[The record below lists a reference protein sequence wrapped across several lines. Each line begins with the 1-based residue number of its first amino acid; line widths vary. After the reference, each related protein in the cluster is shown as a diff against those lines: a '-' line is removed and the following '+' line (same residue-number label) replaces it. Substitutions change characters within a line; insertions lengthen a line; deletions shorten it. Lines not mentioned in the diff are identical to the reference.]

1 MQKAPKKTK
10 YNNKTVQ
17 KTAGR
22 EVPKIH
28 SKCQK
33 VPNIQRSDK
42 KRPKGAKKR
51 SPKSFFFLK
60 VPLD

>member
-33 VPNIQRSDK
+33 VPNIQRSDQKKTKKCK
-42 KRPKGAKKR
+42 KRF
-51 SPKSFFFLK
+51 PKSSKGCL
-60 VPLD
+60 